1 MNLIGHMTKIQV
13 WGLLAA
19 VLFTVSCQ
27 GEEPMTEAR
36 SEAPPDHWFVKTPLK
51 SGGLDEPM
59 EMAILPNLDILV
71 AQRKGEI
78 MLYKQSTQSYEQAG
92 FLDVYHYTP
101 LEGVNAEEG
110 VMGLALDPGFE
121 QNRQLFLFYAS
132 ADTSVNRLS
141 RFRFEQ
147 GQLVQESEQVIL
159 EFHSQRNICCHTG
172 GSIAFDS
179 EGLLYLSTGDN
190 STPFNQPDTE
200 VQLLGYAPL
209 DNREGFEQYDA
220 RRTSGNSNDL
230 RGKVIRIRVNEDGSY
245 DIPEGN
251 LYPEGMEKT
260 RPEIYVQGTRN
271 AFRISVDPKNG
282 YLYWGDVGPDAR
294 RDSLEV
300 RGPKGYDE
308 LNQAREAGHFGW
320 PYFIADNIPYN
331 EYDYANDQPG
341 ELFDPERPV
350 NRSPNNSGVEVLP
363 PANPA
368 FIYYPYDE
376 SETFPEVGSGGR
388 SIKAGPVYYSDLYP
402 EESRLHDYFDG
413 KLFFADW
420 IRDWVMVVTMDEE
433 GDYVDMEPFMESSSF
448 YSVIDM
454 EIGPDGKLYLLE
466 YGKGWFTGN
475 DNSGLYRIDMD
486 PTRPEP
492 VDVLPEDEVELARRL
507 IADYGC
513 IACHAEQ
520 ERSVGPSFVEIAER
534 YEGSD
539 VSEQLKTKISEGGSG
554 AWGPVSMPANPSI
567 PDHEL
572 DMLVQYILGITA
584 EGHQE

>member
-1 MNLIGHMTKIQV
+1 MHLTDLKI
-13 WGLLAA
+13 WGVLVA
-19 VLFTVSCQ
+19 VLMLTACQ
-27 GEEPMTEAR
+27 GEPDEAR
-36 SEAPPDHWFVKTPLK
+36 TTVEAPEEHWFYKTPLK

-71 AQRKGEI
+71 AQRKGGI
-78 MLYKQSTQSYEQAG
+78 MLYKQEDQSYREAG
-92 FLDVYHYTP
+92 FLDVYHYTS

-110 VMGLALDPGFE
+110 VMGLALDPDFE
-121 QNRQLFLFYAS
+121 ENEQLFIFYAPS
-132 ADTSVNRLS
+132 DTSVNRLS
-141 RFRFEQ
+141 RFRFDGET
-147 GQLVQESEQVIL
+147 LIQESEEIIL
-159 EFHSQRNICCHTG
+159 EFYSQRNICCHTG
-172 GSIAFDS
+172 GSIAFDQD
-179 EGLLYLSTGDN
+179 GLLYLSTGDN

-230 RGKVIRIRVNEDGSY
+230 RGKVIRIDVNEDGSY

-251 LYPEGMEKT
+251 LYPVGMEKT
-260 RPEIYVQGTRN
+260 RPEIYAQGTRN

-294 RDSLEV
+294 RDSLDV

-308 LNQAREAGHFGW
+308 LNQAQEAGHFGW
-320 PYFIADNIPYN
+320 PYFIADNLPYN
-331 EYDYANDQPG
+331 EYDYENDVPG

-350 NRSPNNSGVEVLP
+350 NRSPNNTGLEVLP
-363 PANPA
+363 PATPA

-376 SETFPEVGSGGR
+376 SERFPEVGSGGR

-402 EESRLHDYFDG
+402 EGSRLHDYFNG

-420 IRDWVMVVTMDEE
+420 IRDWIMVVTMDEE
-433 GDYVDMEPFMESSSF
+433 GNYTGMEPFMENTSF
-448 YSVIDM
+448 YSVMDM
-454 EIGPDGKLYLLE
+454 EIGPDGKLYVLE
-466 YGKGWFTGN
+466 YGKGWFTEN
-475 DNSGLYRIDMD
+475 ENSGLYRIDMD

-492 VDVLPEDEVELARRL
+492 VEQLPEDEQALARQL
-507 IADYGC
+507 IEDYGC

-520 ERSVGPSFVEIAER
+520 TRSVGPAFVEIAER
-534 YEGSD
+534 YEGQD
-539 VSEQLKTKISEGGSG
+539 VMTQLKTKIAEGGSG
-554 AWGPVSMPANPSI
+554 EWGPVNMPANPSI

-572 DMLVQYILGITA
+572 EMLVQFILEVQP